1 MPRFREQLGLRQSA
15 DDWLKSINNINKNLQ
30 SQGLSAYATE
40 NIENMR
46 SMGFDIIK
54 DKNGNDIVA
63 RSRKN
68 QELYKSLP
76 EEMTKGIRQNVIYD
90 VRKAKQEEENR
101 KRKEGEDDGDEEGDG
116 TIGDGFG
123 DPWDEIDDY
132 YELAQTFVKEWNNL
146 LAEAWARG
154 INVPMYSLSLHEAL
168 SIMSNGIGGRGQLD
182 MYRDIIRNEMSGLR
196 QMVNDLEHQ

>member
-1 MPRFREQLGLRQSA
+1 MARFREQLGLRQSA

-90 VRKAKQEEENR
+90 VRKAKQEEEKR
-101 KRKEGEDDGDEEGDG
+101 KRREQNEEEDENDEPED
-116 TIGDGFG
+116 IG

-146 LAEAWARG
+146 LAEAWSRG

-196 QMVNDLEHQ
+196 QMVNDLEHK

>member
-1 MPRFREQLGLRQSA
+1 MARFREQIGLRQSA

-68 QELYKSLP
+68 QELDKSLP

-101 KRKEGEDDGDEEGDG
+101 KRREQNEEDNENDEPEDVGDA
-116 TIGDGFG
+116 
-123 DPWDEIDDY
+123 WDEIDDY
-132 YELAQTFVKEWNNL
+132 YELAKSFVTEWNNL
-146 LAEAWARG
+146 LADAWARG
-154 INVPMYSLSLHEAL
+154 INIPMYSLSIHEAL
-168 SIMSNGIGGRGQLD
+168 SIMSKGIGGRGQLD
-182 MYRDIIRNEMSGLR
+182 MYRDIIRNEISGLR
-196 QMVNDLEHQ
+196 QMINDLEHQ

>member
-1 MPRFREQLGLRQSA
+1 MARFREQIGLRQSA

-30 SQGLSAYATE
+30 SQGLSAYAKE

-54 DKNGNDIVA
+54 DKNGNDIIA

-101 KRKEGEDDGDEEGDG
+101 KRREQNEEDDENDEPED
-116 TIGDGFG
+116 IGDA
-123 DPWDEIDDY
+123 WDEIDDY

-146 LAEAWARG
+146 LAEAWAKG

-168 SIMSNGIGGRGQLD
+168 SMMSNGIGGRGQLD

>member
-1 MPRFREQLGLRQSA
+1 MARFREQLGLRQSA

-90 VRKAKQEEENR
+90 VRKAKEEER
-101 KRKEGEDDGDEEGDG
+101 KKRPEPPEPPEPPE
-116 TIGDGFG
+116 

-168 SIMSNGIGGRGQLD
+168 SIMSSGIGGRGQLD
-182 MYRDIIRNEMSGLR
+182 MYRDIIRNEMSNLR
-196 QMVNDLEHQ
+196 QMINDLENR

>member
-1 MPRFREQLGLRQSA
+1 MARFREQLGLRQSA

-30 SQGLSAYATE
+30 KQGLSAYANE

-76 EEMTKGIRQNVIYD
+76 EDMTKGIRQNVIYD
-90 VRKAKQEEENR
+90 VRKAKQEEEKR
-101 KRKEGEDDGDEEGDG
+101 KRREQNEEDDENDEPEDVGDA
-116 TIGDGFG
+116 
-123 DPWDEIDDY
+123 WDEIDDY
-132 YELAQTFVKEWNNL
+132 YELAKTFVTEWNNL
-146 LAEAWARG
+146 LADAWSRG
-154 INVPMYSLSLHEAL
+154 INVPMYSLSIHEAL

-182 MYRDIIRNEMSGLR
+182 KYRDIIRNEISGLR
-196 QMVNDLEHQ
+196 QMINDLEHQ

>member
-1 MPRFREQLGLRQSA
+1 MARFREQLGLRQSA

-30 SQGLSAYATE
+30 KQGLNAYANE

-90 VRKAKQEEENR
+90 VRKAKEEER
-101 KRKEGEDDGDEEGDG
+101 KKRPEPPEPPEPPE
-116 TIGDGFG
+116 

-132 YELAQTFVKEWNNL
+132 YELAKAFVTEWNNL
-146 LAEAWARG
+146 LADAWSRG
-154 INVPMYSLSLHEAL
+154 INIPMYSLSLHEAL
-168 SIMSNGIGGRGQLD
+168 SILSDGIGGRGQLD
-182 MYRDIIRNEMSGLR
+182 MYRDIIRNEMSNLR
-196 QMVNDLEHQ
+196 QMINDLEKPIEKM

>member
-1 MPRFREQLGLRQSA
+1 MARFREQLGLRQSA

-30 SQGLSAYATE
+30 KQGLNSYARE

-90 VRKAKQEEENR
+90 VRKAKEEEK
-101 KRKEGEDDGDEEGDG
+101 KRQQDEEDENEDND
-116 TIGDGFG
+116 TIGDA
-123 DPWDEIDDY
+123 WDEIDDY
-132 YELAQTFVKEWNNL
+132 YELAKAFVTEWNNL
-146 LAEAWARG
+146 LADAWSRG
-154 INVPMYSLSLHEAL
+154 INVPAYSLSIHEAL

-182 MYRDIIRNEMSGLR
+182 MYRDIIRNEILDLR
-196 QMVNDLEHQ
+196 QMINDLENQ